1 MGTYDNLPHHPQ
13 QEWRN
18 CNSSPTQSYDMTN
31 NTGSSEHDNGRFRV
45 GFTDDTTSTRH
56 ERPADMLQLLR
67 IKRPTASTATG
78 LDALAESDEPMQ
90 YSQPQVS
97 ASTAE
102 VAATSEVAAHQ
113 APTHLDSELSDL
125 VRSVEA
131 SLARAAHARAT
142 ASAGLT

>member
-1 MGTYDNLPHHPQ
+1 L
-13 QEWRN
+13 
-18 CNSSPTQSYDMTN
+18 
-31 NTGSSEHDNGRFRV
+31 
-45 GFTDDTTSTRH
+45 TRH
-56 ERPADMLQLLR
+56 ERPADVLQLLR

-78 LDALAESDEPMQ
+78 LDARVEDDEPMRC
-90 YSQPQVS
+90 SHPQVG

-102 VAATSEVAAHQ
+102 AAATREVAAHE

-125 VRSVEA
+125 VQSVEA